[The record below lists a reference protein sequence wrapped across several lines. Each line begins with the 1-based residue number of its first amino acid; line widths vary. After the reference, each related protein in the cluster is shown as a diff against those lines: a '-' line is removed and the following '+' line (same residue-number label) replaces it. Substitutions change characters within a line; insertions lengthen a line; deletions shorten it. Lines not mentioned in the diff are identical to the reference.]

1 MTRQRSG
8 RAHGDKALRVAG
20 LGSLML
26 LAAAGGAF
34 LGVVADGG
42 TAALAAAE
50 PAGETSPNDP
60 PSGSRAETT
69 PGEAH
74 TAPPPQLGPAQPAET
89 YPANLLQLPA
99 AVDTA
104 LVCDLRKNRM
114 YVYEKSG
121 DRFSKT
127 RDFFVAVGK
136 NGIDKRREGD
146 EKTPVGIYFPSSFI
160 PGSQIP
166 PIYGAGAFPITYPN
180 SWDRLAGRTGSGI
193 WIHGTDKDD
202 DSLLPLSSRG
212 CLTLRD
218 PDFLSLAKLIRLRAT
233 PVIVSSEVEWASS
246 DEIRSLRDSLAA
258 TVEAWRRDWESLDTA
273 RYLAHYSE
281 AFRAGRMDLKSWTA
295 HKTRVNRSKSFVK
308 VELADIG
315 IYRYPGEEGL
325 FMVTFRQSYRS
336 SNFQGHRWKQQFWR
350 LENGAWR
357 ILHEGGV

>member
-1 MTRQRSG
+1 MEVRFRRFTTARSTI
-8 RAHGDKALRVAG
+8 RLRDGHVRVHV
-20 LGSLML
+20 SDL
-26 LAAAGGAF
+26 LAGAPAPV
-34 LGVVADGG
+34 LE
-42 TAALAAAE
+42 ALA
-50 PAGETSPNDP
+50 
-60 PSGSRAETT
+60 
-69 PGEAH
+69 
-74 TAPPPQLGPAQPAET
+74 
-89 YPANLLQLPA
+89 
-99 AVDTA
+99 
-104 LVCDLRKNRM
+104 
-114 YVYEKSG
+114 
-121 DRFSKT
+121 
-127 RDFFVAVGK
+127 
-136 NGIDKRREGD
+136 
-146 EKTPVGIYFPSSFI
+146 FI
-160 PGSQIP
+160 
-166 PIYGAGAFPITYPN
+166 
-180 SWDRLAGRTGSGI
+180 L
-193 WIHGTDKDD
+193 
-202 DSLLPLSSRG
+202 
-212 CLTLRD
+212 
-218 PDFLSLAKLIRLRAT
+218 LAKLIRLRAT